1 VKLDVEHMVSQMKL
15 QDKKPK
21 QVLQVKLYAIH
32 IFTLN
37 GNLPKKKKN
46 PILLAKNWIQEIQ
59 LSTSKTIK

>member
-1 VKLDVEHMVSQMKL
+1 MKL